1 MRVEIIWRCSL
12 VMTVAMLSL
21 VSCSSNDGEQEKPFT
36 VCPVEQTKFFVCE
49 ASGETRGATAVID
62 TLFTEDDIEWF
73 NVSTREIRFK
83 KQDEQLFKK
92 LMKNY
97 HKEGLEFRLGENFLF
112 EGEFAGD
119 YPACLDGGPALT
131 TIEAMVPTR
140 IIRVSGEQLVKRFSQ
155 DKKSMDLRCL
165 IAEHLLS
172 QARAR
177 YTDLHRATPLE
188 RYELL
193 LKRCPGIVEFLD
205 LQDIASFLNIHPNT
219 VSKIRR
225 DITFGGK

>member
-1 MRVEIIWRCSL
+1 
-12 VMTVAMLSL
+12 MLSL
-21 VSCSSNDGEQEKPFT
+21 VSCSSNDGEQEKLFT

-119 YPACLDGGPALT
+119 YPACLDGRPSQN
-131 TIEAMVPTR
+131 TIKAMMPSR
-140 IIRVSGEQLVKRFSQ
+140 MLRVSGEQLVDFFRQ
-155 DKKSMDLRCL
+155 DVEKMELRSV
-165 IAEHLLS
+165 IAEHLLC
-172 QARAR
+172 QA
-177 YTDLHRATPLE
+177 PE
-188 RYELL
+188 
-193 LKRCPGIVEFLD
+193 
-205 LQDIASFLNIHPNT
+205 
-219 VSKIRR
+219 R
-225 DITFGGK
+225 DISAKT

>member
-1 MRVEIIWRCSL
+1 
-12 VMTVAMLSL
+12 MLSL
-21 VSCSSNDGEQEKPFT
+21 VSCSSNDGEQKKPFT

-119 YPACLDGGPALT
+119 YPACLDGRPSQN
-131 TIEAMVPTR
+131 TIKAMMPSR
-140 IIRVSGEQLVKRFSQ
+140 MLRVSGEQLVDFFRQ
-155 DKKSMDLRCL
+155 DVEKMELRSV
-165 IAEHLLS
+165 IAEHLLC
-172 QARAR
+172 QA
-177 YTDLHRATPLE
+177 PE
-188 RYELL
+188 
-193 LKRCPGIVEFLD
+193 
-205 LQDIASFLNIHPNT
+205 
-219 VSKIRR
+219 R
-225 DITFGGK
+225 DISAKT

>member
-1 MRVEIIWRCSL
+1 
-12 VMTVAMLSL
+12 MLSL

-36 VCPVEQTKFFVCE
+36 VCPVGQTKFFVCE

-119 YPACLDGGPALT
+119 YPACLDGRPAQT

-140 IIRVSGEQLVKRFSQ
+140 ILRVSGEQLMDFFRQ
-155 DKKSMDLRCL
+155 DAEKMELRSV

-172 QARAR
+172 QARAC
-177 YTDLHRATPLE
+177 YLDLHRSTARE

-193 LKRCPGIVEFLD
+193 LQRCPGIVEHLS
-205 LQDIASFLNIHPNT
+205 LQDLASFLCVTPQQL
-219 VSKIRR
+219 SRIRKAV
-225 DITFGGK
+225 TFSEK

>member
-1 MRVEIIWRCSL
+1 
-12 VMTVAMLSL
+12 MLSL

-140 IIRVSGEQLVKRFSQ
+140 IIRVSGEQLVDFFRQ
-155 DKKSMDLRCL
+155 DVEKMELRSV
-165 IAEHLLS
+165 IAEHLLC
-172 QARAR
+172 QA
-177 YTDLHRATPLE
+177 PE
-188 RYELL
+188 
-193 LKRCPGIVEFLD
+193 
-205 LQDIASFLNIHPNT
+205 
-219 VSKIRR
+219 R
-225 DITFGGK
+225 DISAKT

>member
-1 MRVEIIWRCSL
+1 
-12 VMTVAMLSL
+12 MLSL

-119 YPACLDGGPALT
+119 YPNCLDGRPAQT
-131 TIEAMVPTR
+131 TIKAMMPSR
-140 IIRVSGEQLVKRFSQ
+140 MLRVSGEQLVDFFRQ
-155 DKKSMDLRCL
+155 DVEKIELRSV
-165 IAEHLLS
+165 IAEHLLC
-172 QARAR
+172 QA
-177 YTDLHRATPLE
+177 PE
-188 RYELL
+188 
-193 LKRCPGIVEFLD
+193 
-205 LQDIASFLNIHPNT
+205 
-219 VSKIRR
+219 R
-225 DITFGGK
+225 DISAKT

>member
-1 MRVEIIWRCSL
+1 
-12 VMTVAMLSL
+12 MTVAMLSL

-155 DKKSMDLRCL
+155 DKKSMELRSI

-177 YTDLHRATPLE
+177 YTDLHRATARE

-193 LKRCPGIVEFLD
+193 LQRCPGIVEYLD
-205 LQDIASFLNIHPNT
+205 LQDIASFLNVHPNT